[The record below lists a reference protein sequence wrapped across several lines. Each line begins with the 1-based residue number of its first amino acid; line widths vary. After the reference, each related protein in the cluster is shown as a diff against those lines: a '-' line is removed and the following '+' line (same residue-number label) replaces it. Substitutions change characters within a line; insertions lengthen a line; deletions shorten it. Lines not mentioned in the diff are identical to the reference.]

1 MEYCFKKCV
10 QGSFLNKLSHVH
22 TNQCRL
28 FLFIKE
34 KHPFRYIFHAK
45 WKCEP
50 PRNPCSD
57 VTEHAVCGTE
67 IVDWRFHTDLLHLG
81 EFFDILTFFN
91 QIMLEYLSH
100 LQQKFVIWRRSMI
113 LKRFHRKSGLIC
125 DNLFS
130 RHVLEL
136 GLTCSSA
143 PWTWH
148 IFITDVFIQIIFLD
162 VNVYCERWLQHSRL
176 NQKEICLICEV
187 ILMYS
192 GQWWQRADINVTS
205 ISQFYVL

>member
-1 MEYCFKKCV
+1 MFIRINVDYFFSSKRNTHFGIFFTQSESV
-10 QGSFLNKLSHVH
+10 SHRE
-22 TNQCRL
+22 T
-28 FLFIKE
+28 
-34 KHPFRYIFHAK
+34 
-45 WKCEP
+45 
-50 PRNPCSD
+50 
-57 VTEHAVCGTE
+57 HAVTSQSTPSAGLKSWTD
-67 IVDWRFHTDLLHLG
+67 VSTGTDLLHLG

-162 VNVYCERWLQHSRL
+162 VHVYCELWLQHSRL